1 MNKDIIVI
9 TSMYPNG
16 GKAPGQDYCLKTW
29 EWWCKKNNVELFVF
43 DQPIADIEFMN
54 PIWQKWWVMEILE
67 NSGVKFNQIATI
79 DIDTMVKWDTPNFF
93 EITEDKFTCVLD
105 ESNVGWVHQS
115 IGIYQK
121 FFPNVN
127 FNWTTYFNS
136 GFLIYNKKHQDLVE
150 TIKKFWTDNDKE
162 LYEIQK
168 TKRKGNDQTPVNYIV
183 RDMGVEMN
191 LIDKVFNMTHLQRK
205 EVLENFMF
213 VDCGYVWHFNG
224 FDKHWREPLMR
235 DTWNKITGNYEN

>member
-1 MNKDIIVI
+1 M
-9 TSMYPNG
+9 
-16 GKAPGQDYCLKTW
+16 
-29 EWWCKKNNVELFVF
+29 
-43 DQPIADIEFMN
+43 
-54 PIWQKWWVMEILE
+54 
-67 NSGVKFNQIATI
+67 
-79 DIDTMVKWDTPNFF
+79 
-93 EITEDKFTCVLD
+93 LD

-183 RDMGVEMN
+183 RDMGLSEIWCNIIEGDCLDQLDEVQFTGYDEPKLTHEEFHVLCDMEMMEF
-191 LIDKVFNMTHLQRK
+191 KS
-205 EVLENFMF
+205 E
-213 VDCGYVWHFNG
+213 
-224 FDKHWREPLMR
+224 
-235 DTWNKITGNYEN
+235 